1 MTPYAVQRFVNS
13 RAGKV
18 IAWTTVLFAGSV
30 AVRAV
35 IYFGYNFWQDTLT
48 AADSAVLVFG
58 LVAAWAGRVAYRTL
72 IQPGQA
78 SGRNS

>member
-1 MTPYAVQRFVNS
+1 MTPYAVQRFVNT

-30 AVRAV
+30 AARAL
-35 IYFGYNFWQDTLT
+35 IYLGCNLWQDTLT

-58 LVAAWAGRVAYRTL
+58 LVTAWAGRVAYRTL
-72 IQPGQA
+72 IQPGQP
-78 SGRNS
+78 SGRD